1 MNRHD
6 AHEAPLMFRGVGP
19 RRSFVRTAQLNMVG
33 RAALVGSCIAASSLG
48 FAAGR
53 FLGLPVAF
61 TTSAAG
67 LLPLAVVV
75 AVDRRRWRSM
85 LVGYGWGGT
94 VAEVSAVAADLG
106 LRGVAADVE
115 GDDDGENASLRYRNA
130 DADVVRTVLADH
142 GVSGTWT
149 T

>member
-1 MNRHD
+1 
-6 AHEAPLMFRGVGP
+6 MFGAAG
-19 RRSFVRTAQLNMVG
+19 RRRRILRTAQPNLVG
-33 RAALVGSCIAASSLG
+33 RAALVGSCLAASGLG

-75 AVDRRRWRSM
+75 VVDRRRWRAL

-94 VAEVSAVAADLG
+94 LAEVSAVAADLV

-115 GDDDGENASLRYRNA
+115 GDDDAASASLRYRNA
-130 DADVVRTVLADH
+130 DADVVRIVLADH
-142 GVSGTWT
+142 GVPSIPPQY
-149 T
+149 